1 MNIYALAT
9 PPGKSGLAVI
19 RLSGKDAL
27 KIALKIAKKRYFK
40 PRFATYTNLYD
51 KKKNLIDQGLV
62 IFFKSPK
69 SYTGED
75 VVEFHIHG
83 SYAVINHLYDTLA
96 SYSECRLAKPGEFT
110 KNAIINGKMNLM
122 QAEALIDLI
131 NSETNLQKKYSQKIL
146 KDDAKKLFLD
156 LKKELHSIL
165 ANYEAL
171 IDFSDE
177 EIPIN
182 IFLRNR
188 DKLLIINKKIQDLI
202 EQAKN
207 NEKIHSGYEVTV
219 IGPVNSGKSSLIN
232 TILKRQASIVSN
244 IPGTTRDIVRSN
256 FFLDGKLLNIS
267 DTAGLRKTKDKVE
280 KVGVSLSLK
289 TLKEAD
295 LKILVLDNSKKEQ
308 ETYLKYFDQ
317 NTILVINKIDLK
329 QKLFLSSKNLDLV
342 KISVKKNSGLKEL
355 LHLISKKL
363 SKLYPSTI
371 ETVISRKRHLKSLK
385 EASFYIS
392 SCLKKKDIKQLDLIA
407 EDLRLAINSINS
419 LVGEVNVEKLL
430 DIIFKEYCI
439 GK

>member
-1 MNIYALAT
+1 
-9 PPGKSGLAVI
+9 
-19 RLSGKDAL
+19 
-27 KIALKIAKKRYFK
+27 
-40 PRFATYTNLYD
+40 
-51 KKKNLIDQGLV
+51 
-62 IFFKSPK
+62 
-69 SYTGED
+69 
-75 VVEFHIHG
+75 
-83 SYAVINHLYDTLA
+83 
-96 SYSECRLAKPGEFT
+96 
-110 KNAIINGKMNLM
+110 M

-131 NSETNLQKKYSQKIL
+131 NSETYLQKKYSQKIL
-146 KDDAKKLFLD
+146 KDDAKKVFLD

-177 EIPIN
+177 EIPKN

-188 DKLLIINKKIQDLI
+188 DKLLIINKKIENLI
-202 EQAKN
+202 EQGKN
-207 NEKIHSGYEVTV
+207 YEKIHSGYEVTV

-244 IPGTTRDIVRSN
+244 VPGTTRDIIRSN

-267 DTAGLRKTKDKVE
+267 DTAGLRKTKNKVE
-280 KVGVSLSLK
+280 KIGVSLSLK

-295 LKILVLDNSKKEQ
+295 LKILVLDNSKKEH
-308 ETYLKYFDQ
+308 ETYFKYFDQ

-355 LHLISKKL
+355 LDVISKKL

-371 ETVISRKRHLKSLK
+371 ETIISRKRHLKSLK
-385 EASFYIS
+385 DASFYIS
-392 SCLKKKDIKQLDLIA
+392 SCLKKKDVKQLDLIA
-407 EDLRLAINSINS
+407 EDLRLAIKSINL